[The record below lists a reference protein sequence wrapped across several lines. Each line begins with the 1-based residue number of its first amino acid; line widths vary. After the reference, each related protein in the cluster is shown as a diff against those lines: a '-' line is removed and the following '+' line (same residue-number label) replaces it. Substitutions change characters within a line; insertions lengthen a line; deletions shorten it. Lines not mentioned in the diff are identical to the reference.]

1 MKFYVKFYKLH
12 IFTEKKKKNK
22 NHWTQRKI
30 KILLIVLD
38 LVLNAMVIVF
48 VP

>member
-12 IFTEKKKKNK
+12 IFTEKKKNK